1 MYAHLNGNLQKQS
14 RDGLDMLYISFFGRG
29 GGMIKVRLT
38 RFSKREVKREEKEG
52 TKKMG
57 KSFFCGH
64 TSWQLANFPIEYDIT
79 KTVLELLKNRASRT
93 LNKKSGLLQ
102 RFDFCTNLPQNILNP
117 KLFFSMWCCW
127 NYKFDREL
135 ERGNISRNVCPPT
148 ISLKLN
154 PL

>member
-1 MYAHLNGNLQKQS
+1 
-14 RDGLDMLYISFFGRG
+14 MLYISFFGRG
-29 GGMIKVRLT
+29 GGWLKSVWQDFQKGRL
-38 RFSKREVKREEKEG
+38 KGKKKEG
-52 TKKMG
+52 PKRWEKQ
-57 KSFFCGH
+57 FFCGH

-79 KTVLELLKNRASRT
+79 KTGLELLKNRASRT

-117 KLFFSMWCCW
+117 KLFFSMLCCW